1 MMTANDLLRYKP
13 YFMDE
18 RQLEKDYLQS
28 LLLYEIYTDFSSE
41 LVFKGGTALKFFYGL
56 NRFSEDLDF
65 TYTAEKT
72 RGETIERFDRM
83 FRRFDSSYKVQNLAN
98 LERRGTKTSLDYEL
112 KIKGP
117 LYEKNRAFQNIEVNI
132 SLREAPLEKPVLL
145 YLNTRYQDIPVT
157 GIYLLALNEML
168 AEKVRAVLVRKSTV
182 ARDIYD
188 IYYLMRFKGV
198 EPDLEL
204 INKKL
209 AVYNISFSAALLISK
224 IEGLTK
230 MEWKSELSNILKDV
244 PDYDEYF
251 VYLCEK
257 FKKIR

>member
-168 AEKVRAVLVRKSTV
+168 ALKSLCLPSKCSC
-182 ARDIYD
+182 I
-188 IYYLMRFKGV
+188 
-198 EPDLEL
+198 
-204 INKKL
+204 
-209 AVYNISFSAALLISK
+209 FSAL
-224 IEGLTK
+224 
-230 MEWKSELSNILKDV
+230 
-244 PDYDEYF
+244 
-251 VYLCEK
+251 
-257 FKKIR
+257 